1 MRQLRSSNS
10 AQSLRFAG
18 DSSRKCPG
26 SSTDFLT
33 AVAVRATRVTMGA
46 RDTYYDY
53 IRAFAAL
60 LVLFCHKGK
69 MPGGAIGVSIFFCLS
84 GFLITKILIGLPC
97 ASAPNI
103 AKFVFRRFIRI
114 FPLYCATLA
123 AAMLLAWL
131 YQPERLSKLI
141 AGLPGLLTFTKIP
154 AEGGYATAVAWSLHA
169 EFWFYVCFP
178 VVFAITYKRG
188 LLPLAIVALIS
199 VSIVVKIFGG
209 LAETWPI
216 ASGQWLTIAYL
227 DQLMYGAIC
236 AVLVE
241 KRSAIVGLFS
251 SKLWFWGPLCAN
263 LMMAKLAPLN
273 HWHLEMSAAALLCAV
288 AILHHEASKQTLDNN
303 FIAWLGRISFSLY
316 LVHAVVLDYLPYEK
330 LPDILDTP
338 SFLVVVLTL
347 SFFTERLVERPGIR
361 LGHSIARFGAF
372 RRKSDDPQKAI
383 SHIIRMM

>member
-1 MRQLRSSNS
+1 
-10 AQSLRFAG
+10 
-18 DSSRKCPG
+18 
-26 SSTDFLT
+26 
-33 AVAVRATRVTMGA
+33 MGA

-53 IRAFAAL
+53 IRAGAAL
-60 LVLFCHKGK
+60 LVLLCHKGK
-69 MPGGAIGVSIFFCLS
+69 MPGGPIGVSIFFCLS
-84 GFLITKILIGLPC
+84 GFLITKILIRLPS

-103 AKFVFRRFIRI
+103 AKFVFRRFMRI

-123 AAMLLAWL
+123 AAMLLAWQ

-141 AGLPGLLTFTKIP
+141 AGLPGLLTFTTIP
-154 AEGGYATAVAWSLHA
+154 TEGGYATAVAWSLHA

-188 LLPLAIVALIS
+188 LLPLAIVVLIA

-209 LAETWPI
+209 LADTWPI
-216 ASGQWLTIAYL
+216 ASGQWLTILYL

-236 AVLVE
+236 AILVA
-241 KRSAIVGLFS
+241 KRSAVVGLFS
-251 SKLWFWGPLCAN
+251 SRFWFWGPLCAN

-288 AILHHEASKQTLDNN
+288 AILHHEASKQTLKDN

-338 SFLVVVLTL
+338 SFFVVVLAV
-347 SFFTERLVERPGIR
+347 SFLTERFIERPGNR
-361 LGHSIARFGAF
+361 LAHEMASF
-372 RRKSDDPQKAI
+372 RGLGRASDGPQEAI
-383 SHIIRMM
+383 VK